1 QQGLMQVWADHMGGG
16 KDPKGAVR
24 AHGELIAGK
33 GAAGEDAVSVRA
45 ATARAMEGGESL
57 ADRADALRCRVRY
70 FTDGVV
76 LGSAVFVAKFS
87 AHLGRGRK
95 RPPTTEAMRGADWE
109 GLTVG
114 RRLRGA
120 LFG

>member
-1 QQGLMQVWADHMGGG
+1 
-16 KDPKGAVR
+16 DPRGAVR

-33 GAAGEDAVSVRA
+33 GATDEDAVSVRA
-45 ATARAMEGGESL
+45 ATARAMESGESL
-57 ADRADALRCRVRY
+57 AARADALRCRVRY

-95 RPPTTEAMRGADWE
+95 RPPTTEAMQGAEWGD
-109 GLTVG
+109 LSVG
-114 RRLRGA
+114 RRLRGV